1 MSTKTKIFAY
11 KGYVGIQS
19 APDAEGMIAKP
30 EGGNFGVVVDA
41 DKAEIS
47 TEALELLKKV
57 KRGRSSLGDIDVFQA
72 DDKMVILGW
81 IGGYLNA
88 FKPSDVEG
96 SREYKPELLKA
107 TEGVEIPVE
116 FKTYIDSL

>member
-1 MSTKTKIFAY
+1 MTKTKIFAY

-19 APDAEGMIAKP
+19 TPDAEGMIAKP
-30 EGGNFGVVVDA
+30 EGGNFGCVVDA

-72 DDKMVILGW
+72 DDKMIILGW

-107 TEGVEIPVE
+107 TEDVEIPVE